1 MLNSLECCNYRYH
14 FRYFADVLN
23 ILQGVYI
30 FVIFV
35 CKKDVLTV
43 IINKEV
49 GSYSLESTK
58 DDSINSEYTL
68 ENVEMDSVNYD
79 RRVGSCKILT
89 WFLRMNSYKNF

>member
-1 MLNSLECCNYRYH
+1 M
-14 FRYFADVLN
+14 DVLN

-43 IINKEV
+43 IFNKEV

-58 DDSINSEYTL
+58 DDSINSEFTL

-79 RRVGSCKILT
+79 RRVRSTEIWT
-89 WFLRMNSYKNF
+89 

>member
-1 MLNSLECCNYRYH
+1 M
-14 FRYFADVLN
+14 LN
-23 ILQGVYI
+23 ILQGFYI

-79 RRVGSCKILT
+79 RRVGSSKIST
-89 WFLRMNSYKNF
+89 WLLRMNS